1 VSAAPDLH
9 VLAGS
14 EPTDRDMIEGTN
26 AAVALFSAKWKVD
39 LLFLLGAGVRRH
51 ARLGDHLLVSKKV
64 LSDALKSLE
73 RDGLVRRRV
82 FDETPIRVEYSLTP
96 LGRSLTVPLFAIWEW
111 ADAHFGAVL
120 EAREACDVRAG
131 RASSPPS
138 DRPHFSA
145 AFQIRSEIAP

>member
-1 VSAAPDLH
+1 VSAAPDLR

-51 ARLGDHLLVSKKV
+51 ARLGDHLLVSKNV

-82 FDETPIRVEYSLTP
+82 FDETPIRVKYSLTP

-111 ADAHFGAVL
+111 SDAGPRGTGSLRRPRRPRTGAQ
-120 EAREACDVRAG
+120 RR
-131 RASSPPS
+131 PS
-138 DRPHFSA
+138 TLLCSVPGP
-145 AFQIRSEIAP
+145 Q